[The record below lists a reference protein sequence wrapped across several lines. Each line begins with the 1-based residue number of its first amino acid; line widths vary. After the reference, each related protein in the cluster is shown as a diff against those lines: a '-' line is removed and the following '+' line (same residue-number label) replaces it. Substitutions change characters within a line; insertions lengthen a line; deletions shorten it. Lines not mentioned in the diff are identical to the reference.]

1 MNAVVSPI
9 SNTVNPVAVKV
20 AGKFNN
26 LNLPDSI
33 SVLGFDSPSG
43 PLPAINQNYHFR
55 REIVREVFEFL
66 NEPDG
71 DALMLTGPIGSG
83 KTSAIGQILAR
94 LNWGCDAITASGN
107 FTFDTLVGHNTLMAP
122 TPGAQPVMRFK
133 YGVLPKAMKFGRTLL
148 INEFDYANPSEMGGL
163 NDILEGAPL
172 IIPENGGEIINAH
185 PMFRVI
191 VTGNSHGTGD
201 QTALMPGIKTQN
213 PAFLDR
219 FRVTE
224 VPYMDKESELELLKA
239 SFSAVPE
246 DLLKGYIEVAN
257 GIRTQF
263 LGSETVDPTLST
275 TMSTRVLLRW
285 IHLTIA
291 FRNPETSSMQLGL
304 DHALLRRV
312 NIEDREGIRKMC
324 KDTFGDQWT
333 RGI

>member
-1 MNAVVSPI
+1 MNAVVAPI
-9 SNTVNPVAVKV
+9 SKVPNPVAIKV

-26 LNLPDSI
+26 LKLPDDI
-33 SVLGFDSPSG
+33 TVLGYDAPSG
-43 PLPAINQNYHFR
+43 TVPALNPNYHFR
-55 REIVREVFEFL
+55 REILREVFEFL
-66 NEPDG
+66 NDPDG

-83 KTSAIGQILAR
+83 KTSAIGQIAAR

-133 YGVLPKAMKFGRTLL
+133 YGMLPKAMKYGRILL

-172 IIPENGGEIINAH
+172 IIPENGGEVIEAH
-185 PMFRVI
+185 PMFRVV
-191 VTGNSHGTGD
+191 VTGNSFGSGDKTGV
-201 QTALMPGIKTQN
+201 MPGIKVQN

-219 FRVTE
+219 FRVSY
-224 VPYMDKESELELLKA
+224 VPYMEKEEELALTKA
-239 SFSAVPE
+239 MFNSIPE
-246 DLLKGYIEVAN
+246 DLLKAFIDVAN

-263 LGSETVDPTLST
+263 LGNETTEPTLST

-285 IHLTIA
+285 IHLATA
-291 FRNPETSSMQLGL
+291 FRNPEVSSMQLAL

-312 NIEDREGIRKMC
+312 DVEDREGIRKMC
-324 KDTFGDQWT
+324 SDTFGDQWT
-333 RGI
+333 KGI